1 MLIVLFSPIEPHKII
16 PDLTQLA
23 AIPHCAEF
31 IALLLPVPVPVP
43 VPVLLLLT
51 SFVPK
56 KLRNGE
62 CVGVVVVIAFYSHSF
77 FLIFAVLA
85 NHFPLEDMYELI

>member
-16 PDLTQLA
+16 PDLTQWA
-23 AIPHCAEF
+23 AISHCAEF

-43 VPVLLLLT
+43 VLLLLT
-51 SFVPK
+51 SFVLK
-56 KLRNGE
+56 KLRNGV
-62 CVGVVVVIAFYSHSF
+62 CVGIVVVIAFYSHSF

>member
-16 PDLTQLA
+16 PDLTQWA
-23 AIPHCAEF
+23 AISHCAEF
-31 IALLLPVPVPVP
+31 IALLLPVPVP

-56 KLRNGE
+56 KLRNGV
-62 CVGVVVVIAFYSHSF
+62 CVGDVVGIAFYSHSF
-77 FLIFAVLA
+77 FLIFAVLT

>member
-31 IALLLPVPVPVP
+31 IALLLPVPV
-43 VPVLLLLT
+43 LLLLT
-51 SFVPK
+51 SFVLK
-56 KLRNGE
+56 KLRNGV
-62 CVGVVVVIAFYSHSF
+62 CVGIVVVIAFYSHSF